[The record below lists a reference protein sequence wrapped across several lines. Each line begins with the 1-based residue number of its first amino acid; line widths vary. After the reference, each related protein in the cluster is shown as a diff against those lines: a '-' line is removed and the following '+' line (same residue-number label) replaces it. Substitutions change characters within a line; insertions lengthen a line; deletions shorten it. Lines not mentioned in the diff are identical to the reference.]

1 MSGNVVL
8 EFLEVQILS
17 RVECSQ
23 TPILLFA
30 SYHDH

>member
-8 EFLEVQILS
+8 EFLEVQIFS
-17 RVECSQ
+17 RVAFSQ

-30 SYHDH
+30 SYN